1 MKRQHFIKSALAAA
15 AALGFGKVA
24 EGMSEKTNLP
34 QVGFEHLPLKKENT
48 MKTIIH
54 RAETRGHAN
63 HGWLDTHHTFSFASY
78 MNPERMHFGALRV
91 LNDDIIQGG
100 TGFGTHPHENM
111 EIVSIPLSGGLEH
124 KDSTGRHKV
133 IVTGDVQIMSA
144 GSGIYHSEYNH
155 HKDQSTNF
163 LQIWVFPKVANIAP
177 RYDQKLYEAKDRKNK
192 WQTVV
197 SPEEG
202 DALFINQDAWFSLSD
217 LEKGKSLS
225 YTRHK
230 NESLLYL
237 FVIDGEVSLMGENLK
252 RRDGIGIS
260 ESDIQELK
268 ASTDAQLLLMEV
280 PKLQ

>member
-1 MKRQHFIKSALAAA
+1 
-15 AALGFGKVA
+15 
-24 EGMSEKTNLP
+24 
-34 QVGFEHLPLKKENT
+34 

-54 RAETRGHAN
+54 RAESRGHAN

-155 HKDQSTNF
+155 HKDQKTNF
-163 LQIWVFPKVANIAP
+163 LQIWVFPKTANIAP

-197 SPEEG
+197 SPKEG
-202 DALFINQDAWFSLSD
+202 EALYINQDAWFSLAD
-217 LEKGKSLS
+217 LEKEKSLS
-225 YTRHK
+225 YTRNK
-230 NESLLYL
+230 AESILYL
-237 FVIDGEVSLMGENLK
+237 FVIDGEVSLGTETLK
-252 RRDGIGIS
+252 RRDGMGIS
-260 ESDIQELK
+260 DADIKDLK
-268 ASTDAQLLLMEV
+268 ATADAQLLLMEV